1 MASLVDKVR
10 RYLSSPQGR
19 QAVEKAKRMAN
30 DPRNRQKARGLLDRW
45 RRRGR

>member
-1 MASLVDKVR
+1 MTSLVDKVR
-10 RYLSSPQGR
+10 RYFSSPKGR
-19 QAVEKAKRMAN
+19 QTVEKAKRMAN